1 MEQVENPMILPEI
14 EYKYTNWDK
23 YYEAMAEKED
33 EEWSD
38 RSEKDRR
45 IS

>member
-1 MEQVENPMILPEI
+1 MIDWI
-14 EYKYTNWDK
+14 HDCYEYEYTDWDK

-38 RSEKDRR
+38 GSGKN
-45 IS
+45 